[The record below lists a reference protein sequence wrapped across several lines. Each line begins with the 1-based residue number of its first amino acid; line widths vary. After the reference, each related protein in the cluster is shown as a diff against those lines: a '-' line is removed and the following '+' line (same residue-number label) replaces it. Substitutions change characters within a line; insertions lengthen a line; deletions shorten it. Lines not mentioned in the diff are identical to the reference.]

1 MRPSF
6 DPAVHLLTRT
16 IRYASLTITGRRP
29 YRRGAAA
36 RHQKGR
42 AALHAAGRVPAAR
55 SGVGGGGDG
64 RDSAASDGLHCCASS
79 RLDDLVRFIDA
90 LGQKTTV
97 PGEAGFEEWLASEI
111 KKAVVCDSFCALWHN
126 EESKTL
132 KDTLKGHE
140 IGVAPAGEE
149 AKQQSTGHI
158 TAQQE
163 QGAERYIQ
171 SANADRRTIYHVG
184 PPTSH
189 LCIPVISHIRPG
201 AAAYGVL
208 HLEGS
213 NTRSEALGT
222 TAFYKNERRF
232 VEDLASH
239 LGLFMDAQSVAM
251 GGAAAMSH
259 RSSV

>member
-1 MRPSF
+1 MLVET
-6 DPAVHLLTRT
+6 AQQAT
-16 IRYASLTITGRRP
+16 
-29 YRRGAAA
+29 
-36 RHQKGR
+36 
-42 AALHAAGRVPAAR
+42 
-55 SGVGGGGDG
+55 
-64 RDSAASDGLHCCASS
+64 DSTAASS
-79 RLDDLVRFIDA
+79 RLDDLVGFIDA

-126 EESKTL
+126 EDESKTL

-158 TAQQE
+158 TAHQE

-171 SANADRRTIYHVG
+171 SANADRRTIYHIG

-201 AAAYGVL
+201 QQPTVSSTWKAATHAPKLWGRQL
-208 HLEGS
+208 S
-213 NTRSEALGT
+213 TRTSGDSLRT
-222 TAFYKNERRF
+222 LPPT
-232 VEDLASH
+232 

-251 GGAAAMSH
+251 GGAAALSH